1 MLQTTPDSETNHA
14 ETLDMDI
21 PSPVHYESRRSKTD
35 LFSALLRARKQYG
48 NKTVAVVD
56 GDGTSFDYATIVR
69 GALAL
74 GAAFK
79 KTTAKGENVGVLLP
93 TGIGAVLA
101 FFGLSAYGR
110 VPAMLN
116 FTAGSK
122 NIKSALKASEAKTII
137 TARKFIDLGELHPL
151 IDDLAESAQIVY
163 LEDIRENMG
172 LSEKA
177 AGGLG
182 PLAPGLFQ
190 TKVRHDR
197 PGVVLFTSGTEG
209 DPKGV
214 VLSHENVLANVE
226 QVRAHIGLSSDKDS
240 VFNPLPTFHC
250 FGLTVGAILP
260 IVAGVKA
267 IFHPT
272 PLQPREIAKRIKSTQ
287 ATILLATDTFISQYA
302 RAGGEDDLSSV
313 RLAVCGAERVRD
325 ETRQLVRKKFQIE
338 ILEGYGATEAA
349 PVVAANQWE
358 KNKPGTV
365 GCLMSDMEYDLVP
378 VEGIEDGG
386 RLRIR
391 GPNIMSGYLRASNPG
406 VLETPEDGWHDT
418 GDIVSID
425 TDGFIRIK
433 GRVKRFAKIGGEMV
447 SLAVVENCASA
458 IWPDFMHA
466 AATLPD
472 PRKGEQVVLLSE
484 CPDANRAD
492 ILAWAQNHGVAELSV
507 PKKIFLVDEIPVLG
521 TGKLDYGAIQRKAR
535 ELAEA

>member
-1 MLQTTPDSETNHA
+1 MLQSTPPEETDHGQH
-14 ETLDMDI
+14 TDI
-21 PSPVHYESRRSKTD
+21 NIPTPVAYEPKRTRTD
-35 LFSALLRARKQYG
+35 LFSALLRSRKEYG
-48 NKTVAVVD
+48 NKTVAVID
-56 GDGTSFDYATIVR
+56 GDGAKFDYFTIVR
-69 GALAL
+69 GAMAL

-79 KTTAKGENVGVLLP
+79 KYTDKGENVGVLLP

-101 FFGLSAYGR
+101 FFALSAYGR

-116 FTAGSK
+116 FTAGSR
-122 NIKSALKASEAKTII
+122 NIKSAMKASEAKTII
-137 TARKFIDLGELHPL
+137 TARKFIELGELHGL
-151 IDDLAESAQIVY
+151 IGELETSAKIIY
-163 LEDIRENMG
+163 LEDVRENMG
-172 LSEKA
+172 LSAKL
-177 AGGLG
+177 AGALG
-182 PLAPGLFQ
+182 PIFPGLFRSSIRS
-190 TKVRHDR
+190 TK

-226 QVRAHIGLSSDKDS
+226 QVRAHIGLSSKSDS

-272 PLQPREIAKRIKSTQ
+272 PLQPREIAKRIKKTQ

-302 RAGGEDDLSSV
+302 RAGGEDDMNSV

-338 ILEGYGATEAA
+338 ILEGYGATEAS

-365 GCLMSDMEYDLVP
+365 GCLMSDMEYELVP

-386 RLRIR
+386 RLKIR

-406 VLETPEDGWHDT
+406 VLEAPEGGWHDT

-425 TDGFIRIK
+425 DDGFIRIK

-484 CPDANRAD
+484 CPEANRTD